1 MRVEILGTGDE
12 LVRGRSRDTNFARIA
27 GVLSDLGH
35 EVVGGRIVGDDLG
48 DLVAALRHAASRA
61 DAVIMTG
68 GLGPTADDLTRD
80 AAARLLKA
88 PLVTHA
94 PSLRHIRW
102 MWKRRSLPMPPS
114 NALQALHPRG
124 SKVLPNG
131 KGTAPGLRWRL
142 KRAVVFCLPGPPR
155 EMEPMLLRHVVPVLK
170 RKAGTTTR
178 YVSVCGLPESIVGE
192 RLADLMARDRAVK
205 VGTTAAE
212 AVITVS
218 VHGPANLVPAV
229 HREALRR
236 LGDHVYAAERLPP
249 GENLVRL
256 LLKKRLTVAVAE
268 SCTAGLVAARLSD
281 RPGSSDALLGGVVA
295 YSNEVKAKVLGVP
308 RRLLRLHGAVSGPV
322 AEAMAKGARKLTG
335 ADCAVAVTGIAG
347 PGGGTKRKPVGLVWF
362 AVADRRGARSVQ
374 RTFGGGRDFVRI
386 ASASTAIDLVR
397 RAVEGI
403 W

>member
-27 GVLSDLGH
+27 GILSDLGH

-48 DLVAALRHAASRA
+48 DLVAALRDAARRA
-61 DAVIMTG
+61 DLVIMTG
-68 GLGPTADDLTRD
+68 GLGPTADDLTRE
-80 AAARLLKA
+80 AAARLLKS
-88 PLVTHA
+88 PLIPHA
-94 PSLRHIRW
+94 PSLRRIRG
-102 MWKRRSLPMPPS
+102 MWRRRGLPMPPS

-124 SKVLPNG
+124 STVLPNG
-131 KGTAPGLRWRL
+131 RGTAPGLRWRL
-142 KRAVVFCLPGPPR
+142 GRSIVFCLPGPPR
-155 EMEPMLLRHVVPVLK
+155 EMEPML
-170 RKAGTTTR
+170 RKCVIPALGRAKGTTTR
-178 YVSVCGLPESIVGE
+178 YASVCGLPESIVGE

-205 VGTTAAE
+205 VGTTAGE

-218 VHGPANLVPAV
+218 VHGAARPVAAV
-229 HREALRR
+229 HREVVRR
-236 LGDHVYAAERLPP
+236 LGEHVYAAERIPP

-268 SCTAGLVAARLSD
+268 SCTAGLVAARLAD
-281 RPGSSDALLGGVVA
+281 RPGSSGALLGGVVA
-295 YSNEVKAKVLGVP
+295 YSNDVKAKVLGVP
-308 RRLLRLHGAVSGPV
+308 KGLLRLHGAVSGPV
-322 AEAMAKGARKLTG
+322 AEAMAKGARFLAN
-335 ADCAVAVTGIAG
+335 ADLAVAVTGVAG
-347 PGGGTKRKPVGLVWF
+347 PGGGTARKPVGLVWF
-362 AVADRRGARSVQ
+362 AVADRRGVRSVQ